1 MKALLDKI
9 QPDMIALDPD
19 FVGSLAPEVVLS
31 TASGEVG
38 AGAAAGVGGRK
49 GDIPF
54 ARLPRLERLRVQG
67 KADETEE
74 VSGDEGEGEGG
85 DGEDGEGK
93 KAARHEEKEKK
104 KMRGRN
110 KALKRY
116 VLCPPLPL
124 PLILFPVT
132 HKCMLHLSLRF
143 GRL

>member
-38 AGAAAGVGGRK
+38 AGAGVAGVGGRK

-85 DGEDGEGK
+85 EGGDGEEK

-124 PLILFPVT
+124 PLYPISRHSQMHVT
-132 HKCMLHLSLRF
+132 PFSLK
-143 GRL
+143 